1 MVTSFSFGR
10 KVGSSNRLH
19 FGRKSH
25 GTRAMGRKGVRHARK
40 LSVAGA
46 HNISKPAAVGGG
58 ASMGM

>member
-1 MVTSFSFGR
+1 MVNSFSFGR
-10 KVGSSNRLH
+10 KVGSPNRLH

-46 HNISKPAAVGGG
+46 HNISKSAVGGG